1 MPEDM
6 AKDVLVLVLVAG
18 GLILD
23 FLRYIGREIKKL
35 LKRR

>member
-6 AKDVLVLVLVAG
+6 AKDVLVLVAG
-18 GLILD
+18 GLISD

>member
-6 AKDVLVLVLVAG
+6 AKDVLVLVVG